1 MDKGGKRHA
10 EDEED
15 TSYSTGCFIREEE
28 ANDTSEVIHEGK
40 VYRLRDG
47 GAEVEE
53 DAANSTSEEE
63 LVLPKFT
70 LTAIIDDEDADDNVT
85 SHNAADDATTAEQSD
100 ASSAP
105 RLFHHRR
112 RHARHR
118 HHPAPS
124 EAPSL
129 DALPKYHPL
138 HRRRHQFR
146 GDRHHRR
153 HHRHRAPTSRD
164 EDVEA
169 NTTIVT
175 DYNANTRR
183 QRSHKKDE
191 GYDAYSY
198 TIILTDSEWRDLLC

>member
-1 MDKGGKRHA
+1 MDVEKGGKRHA

-15 TSYSTGCFIREEE
+15 NSHNTGCFIREEE

-47 GAEVEE
+47 QEEEE
-53 DAANSTSEEE
+53 DPANSTSEEE
-63 LVLPKFT
+63 LILPKFT
-70 LTAIIDDEDADDNVT
+70 LTTIIDEEDADDNGT
-85 SHNAADDATTAEQSD
+85 SQSPADDATTAEQSD
-100 ASSAP
+100 ASSSP

-118 HHPAPS
+118 HRPAPS
-124 EAPSL
+124 ETPSL

-146 GDRHHRR
+146 GDHHHRR

-175 DYNANTRR
+175 DYNANARR

-191 GYDAYSY
+191 GFDAYSY
-198 TIILTDSEWRDLLC
+198 TIILTEGEWARL